1 MFANILYD
9 TATGRT
15 VLHAMPLLLGALCA
29 LAIAYR
35 YYSAFLAAKVA
46 ALDDSRTT
54 PAHRFNDGQNYHPTN
69 KWVLFGHHFAA
80 ISGAGPLIG
89 PVLAIQYGY
98 LPGLLWLVI
107 GVCLAGAVQDML
119 VLAASVR
126 RGGKSLAEIAR
137 TELGPWATVA
147 VSAAILFIVI
157 IALAGL
163 GFVVVKALGGEEVKL
178 PDGMQITLPE
188 NGQLRMESEGEARLL
203 YFPKGCLIAYGPGQS
218 PKARP
223 ESFVVRLPKNAT
235 TVTLETL
242 DSRKTWA
249 GTRTVSF
256 ASGEAVHCGR
266 ETFKNGGPSAA
277 LGAAVGV
284 SPANLAGTPGCIQ
297 VVPGSSWG
305 TFTIACTIPIALF
318 VGLWMYK
325 IRKGRVVEASL
336 IGAVGVLG
344 ATLIGHWIPGSPLER
359 FFSLSKEG
367 TVFALCAY
375 GFVASVL
382 PVWML
387 LCPRDYLSS
396 FLKIGTI
403 ALLVV
408 GTAVANPSLPCPLVN
423 QTFEHGGPTFQG
435 SIFPFVFI
443 CIMCGSISGF
453 HALVSSGTTP
463 KMIDRESH
471 VRPIGYGAMLM
482 EGLVG
487 IVALIAAASMPPSLY
502 YDINV
507 DLDKA
512 PEYQADL
519 DQMYKELGI
528 DREEEAKTMPE
539 VGAVGPHNQLTQVKR
554 GNLADIESMVGG
566 ESLRGRT
573 GGAVTL
579 AVGMAR
585 IFTLALSP
593 IGLDVTKVM
602 PFWYHFAIMFEA
614 LFILTTID
622 TGTRIARF
630 LLQEAA
636 SKVIPQFEKTDWLPG
651 AALATLVVTA
661 GWGVLVYTGSI
672 DTIWPMFGIANQ
684 LLAVVAL
691 ALVTTL
697 LVNTGRGRYAPITVL
712 PMLFVTATTM
722 SAAAEM
728 CTKRFPVMMGSPQPA
743 VVVKGTLSLVMT
755 IFVVCCVAVLLLL
768 AVSRWLAVWRGVVP
782 VREEPSEAQLA
793 ALRLAADGNGAP
805 RAAAPDVLG
814 DAIQAAAPPEVKK
827 GDSG

>member
-1 MFANILYD
+1 MFYEVTD
-9 TATGRT
+9 QGR
-15 VLHAMPLLLGALCA
+15 VLLHAMPVLLGALCV

-46 ALDDSRTT
+46 ALDDSRPT
-54 PAHRFNDGQNYHPTN
+54 PAHLFNDGQNYHPTN

-98 LPGLLWLVI
+98 MPGLLWLLV

-137 TELGPWATVA
+137 AELGPWASIV
-147 VSAAILFIVI
+147 VSLAILFIVV

-163 GFVVVKALGGEEVKL
+163 GFVVVKALGGEEVALPKGMEIKL
-178 PDGMQITLPE
+178 PPGMTVEPDGARCTATENFWPFPPGSQVRYGSAAPWADRPEAFTIRIPTDVTLPPVD
-188 NGQLRMESEGEARLL
+188 G
-203 YFPKGCLIAYGPGQS
+203 
-218 PKARP
+218 
-223 ESFVVRLPKNAT
+223 
-235 TVTLETL
+235 TLERGYVY
-242 DSRKTWA
+242 SVPEKT
-249 GTRTVSF
+249 
-256 ASGEAVHCGR
+256 
-266 ETFKNGGPSAA
+266 K
-277 LGAAVGV
+277 
-284 SPANLAGTPGCIQ
+284 Q
-297 VVPGSSWG
+297 MVPGSSWG
-305 TFTIACTIPIALF
+305 TFTIACTIPIALL

-344 ATLIGHWIPGSPLER
+344 ATVAGSLIPGSPLEPY
-359 FFSLSKEG
+359 FALSKGG

-387 LCPRDYLSS
+387 LCPRDYISS

-403 ALLVV
+403 ALLIIGVF
-408 GTAVANPSLPCPLVN
+408 AANPVLPCPMLN
-423 QTFEHGGPTFQG
+423 TTFINGGPTFRG
-435 SIFPFVFI
+435 GIFPFLFI
-443 CIMCGSISGF
+443 CIMCGSVSGF

-463 KMIDRESH
+463 KMIDKESH
-471 VRPIGYGAMLM
+471 IRPIGYGAMLM

-487 IVALIAAASMPPSLY
+487 MVALLAAASMPADLY

-512 PEYQADL
+512 PTYQQPL
-519 DQMYKELGI
+519 DQLYGELGI
-528 DREEEAKTMPE
+528 DRKAQNDPLHATNVDS
-539 VGAVGPHNQLTQVKR
+539 VGHLDVEKA
-554 GNLADIESMVGG
+554 NLADIERLVGG

-585 IFTLALSP
+585 IFTKAMHNLGLP
-593 IGLDVTKVM
+593 IDGVM
-602 PFWYHFAIMFEA
+602 KYWYHFAIMFEA

-630 LLQEAA
+630 LLQEVGG
-636 SKVIPQFEKTDWLPG
+636 KVYAPLERTDWWPG
-651 AALATLVVTA
+651 AVLATFLVTA
-661 GWGVLVYTGSI
+661 AWGTLVYTGSI

-697 LVNTGRGRYAPITVL
+697 LVNTGRAKYAPVTLL
-712 PMLFVTATTM
+712 PMLFVTATTLT
-722 SAAAEM
+722 AAFTM
-728 CTKRFPVMMGSPQPA
+728 TTQWFPQMMQSGVPS
-743 VVVKGTLSLVMT
+743 VVVKGALSLVMT
-755 IFVVCCVAVLLLL
+755 VFVVTCVLTLLLL
-768 AVSRWLAVWRGVVP
+768 AVSRWFLVLRGLAP
-782 VREEPSEAQLA
+782 VRVEPTSQQVA
-793 ALRLAADGNGAP
+793 ALLRGADGTPVAAGARP
-805 RAAAPDVLG
+805 LAG
-814 DAIQAAAPPEVKK
+814 DGIQPSDQQFKK
-827 GDSG
+827 